1 MGEWRFDGAAGR
13 PSARAVAA
21 LLGSL
26 AVLATGLV
34 LLATLPVR

>member
-13 PSARAVAA
+13 PSLWAVAA

-26 AVLATGLV
+26 AVVASGVL
-34 LLATLPVR
+34 LLATLPAA